1 MRVWI
6 DLSNSPHPLL
16 FAPIGARLEELGHEL
31 VITAR
36 DNAQT
41 IELAR
46 ERWPRVEVIGQESPA
61 GGAAKARAIARRMWD
76 LRRWARG
83 ARPDVALSHNSYA
96 QIVAARSA
104 GVRAVTA
111 MDFEFQ
117 PSNHLAF
124 RAADTV
130 LLPEAVPLQTVR
142 RQGAGPGKVQRYPG
156 LKEHIQ
162 LADFTPDPV
171 VLDALR
177 VADGGVRGPLVVF
190 RTPPSRAI
198 YHAQENSLFVPL
210 LEHVCSVPAVR
221 CVVLARHR
229 EQREQIAALGL
240 DGVSLPEHAI
250 DSRSLMYEADAVIG
264 AGGTMTR
271 EAALLGVPTYSLFAG
286 RRPAVDLW
294 LEREGLLNYIGGR
307 EQFPSILRR
316 SSERRSLSALRE
328 QAAAAVEGFVSAVT
342 TRDGGR

>member
-1 MRVWI
+1 MR
-6 DLSNSPHPLL
+6 
-16 FAPIGARLEELGHEL
+16 E
-31 VITAR
+31 
-36 DNAQT
+36 
-41 IELAR
+41 
-46 ERWPRVEVIGQESPA
+46 
-61 GGAAKARAIARRMWD
+61 

-124 RAADTV
+124 RAANTV

-142 RQGAGPGKVQRYPG
+142 RQGAGRGKVQRYPG

-162 LADFTPDPV
+162 LADFTPNSA
-171 VLDALR
+171 VLDALG
-177 VADGGVRGPLVVF
+177 VADGVPGGPLVVF

-210 LEHVCSVPAVR
+210 LEHICAVPGVR
-221 CVVLARHR
+221 CVVLARHP

-240 DGVSLPEHAI
+240 DGVTMPEHAI

-271 EAALLGVPTYSLFAG
+271 EAALLGVPTHSLFAG

-294 LEREGLLNYIGGR
+294 LEREGLLNYIGAPH
-307 EQFPSILRR
+307 EFPSIVKRPP
-316 SSERRSLSALRE
+316 ERRSLGALRE
-328 QAAAAVEGFVSAVT
+328 QAAAAIDGFVSAVT
-342 TRDGGR
+342 RR